1 MAKRQKVKLDDEE
14 QTTLDAFETAVAEGK
29 IKSVP
34 HVTEEIQRFKTIAQ
48 ASSNKAKRVSLRMT
62 EWDFNKAQEAA
73 LREGMPYQTLLA
85 SIVHKYLSGQLVPK
99 HN

>member
-1 MAKRQKVKLDDEE
+1 MVKRQKGDLDEE
-14 QTTLDAFETAVAEGK
+14 EQATLDAFEIAFAKGK

-34 HVTEEIQRFKTIAQ
+34 HVNEEISRFKTISQ
-48 ASSNKAKRVSLRMT
+48 TSGNKAKRVSLRMT

-85 SIVHKYLSGQLVPK
+85 SVVHKYLTGQLVPR
-99 HN
+99 HD